1 MRTLIALSALTL
13 GFALA
18 CDSPAKE
25 QAAADLARQEAA
37 DKAQQAQLDTDKAR
51 LLGIANAERVQQEA
65 TLSLATAKSDYRIRV
80 ASLRADLDK
89 RIADRKAGIVG
100 ASAVLKQKNDAE
112 IVSVRAMR
120 DSLGDDIRLIDAS
133 TSAEWANVQS
143 RVDKDLSDGKA
154 LLAKS

>member
-1 MRTLIALSALTL
+1 
-13 GFALA
+13 
-18 CDSPAKE
+18 
-25 QAAADLARQEAA
+25 
-37 DKAQQAQLDTDKAR
+37 
-51 LLGIANAERVQQEA
+51 VQQEA